1 MDTNGFSKLAATN
14 GLTRGYQRRRKS
26 NRGRLVFTVVV
37 LVIALGL
44 IGSPWFDLQFTK
56 VLGMV
61 DVVVDMVL
69 LQAQWL
75 T

>member
-1 MDTNGFSKLAATN
+1 MDTNSFSKLAATN
-14 GLTRGYQRRRKS
+14 GLTRGYPRRRKS
-26 NRGRLVFTVVV
+26 YRGRLVLTVVL
-37 LVIALGL
+37 LVVALDV

-56 VLGMV
+56 VLGLV
-61 DVVVDMVL
+61 DKVVDMVL